1 MWAKVYE
8 RSFVNVAEIYERPFV
23 NVRRRLRTH
32 VRKTPEYAAVYA
44 VDIRCTYMKCVVWT
58 HRNVICAHS
67 YKSLEQ
73 SLEHAAKKS
82 SGVGGRPLSTAL
94 RRFKIP
100 RMLFKKRIP
109 AAYLNL
115 TICHSIHAKHVWR
128 YVWNMYGMDATYC
141 KY

>member
-1 MWAKVYE
+1 MWRIRV
-8 RSFVNVAEIYERPFV
+8 YERPFV
-23 NVRRRLRTH
+23 NVRRRLRTY

-82 SGVGGRPLSTAL
+82 YGVGGKTFKYCSRAIQNPLDAL
-94 RRFKIP
+94 
-100 RMLFKKRIP
+100 
-109 AAYLNL
+109 
-115 TICHSIHAKHVWR
+115 
-128 YVWNMYGMDATYC
+128 
-141 KY
+141 

>member
-44 VDIRCTYMKCVVWT
+44 VDIRCMYMKCVVWT

-73 SLEHAAKKS
+73 SLTHATKKS
-82 SGVGGRPLSTAL
+82 SGVGGKT
-94 RRFKIP
+94 FK
-100 RMLFKKRIP
+100 
-109 AAYLNL
+109 
-115 TICHSIHAKHVWR
+115 
-128 YVWNMYGMDATYC
+128 YC
-141 KY
+141 SRVIQNP